1 MTRTRSAAIAP
12 VDEQP
17 HTRLPSMRAYIHVRA
32 ADDDEVPAQRGA
44 PTDADLKVIN
54 ALARARMTADE
65 LYVFDA
71 APSNNQLDAYYTR
84 MAPSTLKNFARDAKA
99 GVPIMNSHRTGGWW
113 TYDRDTLELP
123 VGRSYRG
130 VIEKAGELQT
140 FHSSAYMVRGIT
152 ISDVSNDDL
161 IRAIDAGTIFDVSI
175 GYMGGWLKCGIC
187 NRNIRD
193 EKCDHYPGYP
203 LSPDT
208 DERAWAW
215 IEDAGLLEWSLVY
228 SGATPGAMIEKA
240 RQFASEGRFSPTD
253 LDEIEDR
260 LGVRIRPSTLAVP
273 VVTRTT
279 PPVTVPQ
286 ERTQDMT
293 PAELIAALLAD
304 DQLSAESRAA
314 LDTLRTQADASATDV
329 AAALTPLLRTAVS
342 SVDVAEVTRLQERV
356 SALEP
361 QAADGVAYRE
371 QLITDTLAAGVRAH
385 GAEFQQS
392 RWERLLR
399 EPARS
404 LADIRAFLDDFDKAA
419 TARLGTGGRKT
430 GALDPQDPLGL
441 GATDAEPRRRNLNVY
456 SAP

>member
-1 MTRTRSAAIAP
+1 MTRTRSAAIATL
-12 VDEQP
+12 DEQS
-17 HTRLPSMRAYIHVRA
+17 HTRTPSVRA
-32 ADDDEVPAQRGA
+32 VIELRAAGDEDEPQRRGE
-44 PTDADLKVIN
+44 PTSADLRAIN
-54 ALARARMTADE
+54 ALARTTMTADE

-71 APSNNQLDAYYTR
+71 APSNNQLDMYYTR
-84 MAPSTLKNFARDAKA
+84 MAPSTLKNFVRDAKA

-123 VGRSYRG
+123 VGRSFRG
-130 VIEKAGELQT
+130 VVEKSGELQT

-175 GYMGGWLKCGIC
+175 GYMGGWLKCGVC

-203 LSPDT
+203 ISPDS

-240 RQFASEGRFSPTD
+240 RQFASEGRFSPAD
-253 LDEIEDR
+253 MDEIEDR
-260 LGVRIRPSTLAVP
+260 LGVRIRPTAVVLP

-279 PPVTVPQ
+279 PDAPVAQ

-293 PAELIAALLAD
+293 AAELIEAMLAD
-304 DQLSAESRAA
+304 PELDAAARSALQGLHARADLTA
-314 LDTLRTQADASATDV
+314 ADV
-329 AAALTPLLRTAVS
+329 AAAVTPLLRTPAPQ
-342 SVDVAEVTRLQERV
+342 VDASEVERLQARV
-356 SALEP
+356 TALEP
-361 QAADGVAYRE
+361 QAADGAAYRE
-371 QLITDTLAAGVRAH
+371 QLITETLAAGVRAH
-385 GAEFQQS
+385 GAEFQQAT
-392 RWERLLR
+392 WERLLR
-399 EPARS
+399 EPSRS
-404 LADIRAFLDDFDKAA
+404 LADIRTFQTDFDKAA
-419 TARLGTGGRKT
+419 TARLGTGGRKS
-430 GALDPQDPLGL
+430 GAVDPQDPMGL
-441 GATDAEPRRRNLNVY
+441 GATDPEPRRRNVNVY